1 MTKAIKLLG
10 AVTLSFAFASSA
22 FACGMNKSASH
33 DMSPIASIETKT
45 EEAMTTFDPQQV
57 PTFEAETE
65 ATDETIKAPVEE
77 KTE

>member
-1 MTKAIKLLG
+1 
-10 AVTLSFAFASSA
+10 
-22 FACGMNKSASH
+22 MNKSASH